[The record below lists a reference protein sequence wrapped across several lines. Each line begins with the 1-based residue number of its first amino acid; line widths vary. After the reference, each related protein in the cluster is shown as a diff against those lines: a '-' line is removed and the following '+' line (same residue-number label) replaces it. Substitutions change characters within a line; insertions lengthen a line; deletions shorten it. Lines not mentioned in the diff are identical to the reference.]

1 MLHVY
6 HNAWWGRSPRIRQR
20 DLALVVLNACKRW
33 SLFIK
38 YNKYI
43 CMSKA
48 VNLPSCIRIYS
59 RIYSSSPIYR
69 RILSTLPW
77 VLPEL
82 CFAWKWTKNTKHIL
96 SMWYCHKYNWVWYVF
111 WNVVTVKFWAPPIVS
126 WIVQAW
132 QCGGYNIPNDFL
144 TSIQTLVYLEIA
156 LDEKPNLI

>member
-20 DLALVVLNACKRW
+20 DWAVVVL
-33 SLFIK
+33 FTK

-59 RIYSSSPIYR
+59 WIYSSGPIYR

-96 SMWYCHKYNWVWYVF
+96 SMWCCHKYNWVCYVL

-132 QCGGYNIPNDFL
+132 WIQHSAWLFDIYS
-144 TSIQTLVYLEIA
+144 SIGVPW
-156 LDEKPNLI
+156 DGKPNLT

>member
-1 MLHVY
+1 MLHVH
-6 HNAWWGRSPRIRQR
+6 HNAWSGRSPRLRQR
-20 DLALVVLNACKRW
+20 DWAVVV
-33 SLFIK
+33 LFIK

-48 VNLPSCIRIYS
+48 DNLPSCIRIYS
-59 RIYSSSPIYR
+59 WIYSSGPIYR

-126 WIVQAW
+126 WIVQALFLSTTVVSYFW
-132 QCGGYNIPNDFL
+132 QFWL
-144 TSIQTLVYLEIA
+144 YLLETISSK
-156 LDEKPNLI
+156 LHKNRI